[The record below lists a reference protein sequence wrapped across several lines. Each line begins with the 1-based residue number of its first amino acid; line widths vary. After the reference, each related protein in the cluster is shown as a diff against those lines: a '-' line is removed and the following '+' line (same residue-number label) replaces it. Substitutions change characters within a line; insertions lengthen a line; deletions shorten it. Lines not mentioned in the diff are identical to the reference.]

1 MEHEPSLYEILGVS
15 PSASPDKVKLAY
27 RAAVRKHHPDVNH
40 APDAQALTET
50 LNLTYAVLSD
60 PANRRL
66 YDEALQVGMSYSADP
81 AEAETTPS
89 PGAPQAGATSSAGTA
104 QVGATASA
112 GAAEARTAHST
123 GADEAEP
130 AHFAAAAQ
138 TETAHSAGPTDAG
151 TSSSAGSTE
160 PSAGFRDLLTCDDCD
175 QVHPQL
181 RFANFFNVW
190 SILVYTRMRTSGGIL
205 CPECRSRRAA
215 ASALFSGFFGAWG
228 LPFGL
233 FHTVRALLAAARG
246 GEFPCAENTQ
256 LLQHQ
261 GFAFLERGR
270 VNEAATNFADSLKFE
285 NSPKVATLLKDT
297 QFSNAI
303 RLNKIEWL
311 SGQAVG
317 VFSFAIPV
325 MIVILCLATTVGRPT
340 VNSTSVADVQQPV
353 AEVQHSTTPARAASQ
368 LAPALGRTD
377 TPTQT
382 QTQTMPATEWSAS
395 ALEQVCL
402 QSSET
407 EARNAMDV
415 ACQAFRMYVADS
427 RARSANQSDRGD
439 NSVLAAIADY
449 ALSVAANRSGEPN
462 QELHRAAAEAVG
474 SLDDARTSHMNREI
488 KAMAERFFDC
498 SQTDQCVSS
507 VP

>member
-1 MEHEPSLYEILGVS
+1 
-15 PSASPDKVKLAY
+15 
-27 RAAVRKHHPDVNH
+27 
-40 APDAQALTET
+40 
-50 LNLTYAVLSD
+50 
-60 PANRRL
+60 
-66 YDEALQVGMSYSADP
+66 
-81 AEAETTPS
+81 
-89 PGAPQAGATSSAGTA
+89 
-104 QVGATASA
+104 
-112 GAAEARTAHST
+112 
-123 GADEAEP
+123 
-130 AHFAAAAQ
+130 
-138 TETAHSAGPTDAG
+138 
-151 TSSSAGSTE
+151 
-160 PSAGFRDLLTCDDCD
+160 
-175 QVHPQL
+175 
-181 RFANFFNVW
+181 
-190 SILVYTRMRTSGGIL
+190 
-205 CPECRSRRAA
+205 
-215 ASALFSGFFGAWG
+215 
-228 LPFGL
+228 
-233 FHTVRALLAAARG
+233 VRALLAAARG

-270 VNEAATNFADSLKFE
+270 VNEAATNFTDSLKFE

-353 AEVQHSTTPARAASQ
+353 AEVQHSTTPARAPQ

-427 RARSANQSDRGD
+427 RARSTNQSDRGD

-498 SQTDQCVSS
+498 SQTNQCVSS